1 MLPILNRFSLVLLW
15 GLLGSSFAMAS
26 SLDQAALADAQGHGA
41 PAAPAHGVPASA
53 HVVAK
58 HATSR
63 KAVKKTQ
70 ASPATGQLQQQLR
83 VRDTEIHELKARLAE
98 LEAHRPSDPTVRMPQ
113 PLSYE
118 QFTAPISYP

>member
-1 MLPILNRFSLVLLW
+1 MLPILNRFSPVLLW

-26 SLDQAALADAQGHGA
+26 SLDQAALADAQDHG
-41 PAAPAHGVPASA
+41 APAHGVPASA

-58 HATSR
+58 HAAAR
-63 KAVKKTQ
+63 KAVKKTR

-83 VRDTEIHELKARLAE
+83 ARDTEIHELKARLAE